1 MDLIA
6 TKDASQGTQTHRHA
20 LIYPIHDRWFSHTLL
35 KTQLLTKVCRPPQPF
50 LQLFSFTSLNIP
62 SLHTYSY
69 TMPVSPAPVH
79 LGQDRHEDTWARA
92 TQGPADDAAAGVH
105 GPSAIPWSHIH
116 QSGLYQEFY
125 HNKINKKLIFP
136 LFVFALNNLKSS
148 LFLRNC
154 KHSRVLFFFF
164 PSCEGKLSAP
174 WAGLPLKKSSPIS

>member
-1 MDLIA
+1 MHL
-6 TKDASQGTQTHRHA
+6 KVLRHIGMYL

-35 KTQLLTKVCRPPQPF
+35 KTHLLIQVCRPPQPF
-50 LQLFSFTSLNIP
+50 LELFSFTSLNIP

-79 LGQDRHEDTWARA
+79 LGQNRHEDTWARA

-164 PSCEGKLSAP
+164 PVVKENWVHPGQGC
-174 WAGLPLKKSSPIS
+174 LKKKKKGSPIS